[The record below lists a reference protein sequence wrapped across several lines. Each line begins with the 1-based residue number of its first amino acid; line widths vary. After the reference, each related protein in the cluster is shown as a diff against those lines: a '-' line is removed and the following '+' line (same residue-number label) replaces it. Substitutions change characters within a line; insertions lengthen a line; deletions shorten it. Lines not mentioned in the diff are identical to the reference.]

1 VKTANTHCPRVR
13 GSLGRAVTGFL
24 LLAASLTATDLKPPT
39 VQAFDDYI
47 RRVESRL
54 DQEVKSPTFLWA
66 DQDPERSKQLRD
78 GQVLAV
84 SLTGKNAMTVPDGLI
99 HDWIGAVFI
108 PGATVEKTLAMVED
122 YNHHKDIYKPEVI
135 DSKLLSHTGNDF
147 KIQLRLLKK
156 KVITV
161 VLETDYDVR
170 YTQLDKA
177 RWYSRS
183 YSTRI
188 QEVDN
193 AGKSSERLQPV
204 GKDHGFLWRLYSYW
218 RFVERDGGVYMECQ
232 AISLTRDIPTGLGWM
247 IEPIVRQLPKE
258 SLVNTLSKTRDAL
271 APQR

>member
-1 VKTANTHCPRVR
+1 VGTLQK
-13 GSLGRAVTGFL
+13 VTGCYT
-24 LLAASLTATDLKPPT
+24 LLAAALAATELKPQT

-47 RRVESRL
+47 RQVESRL
-54 DQEVKSPTFLWA
+54 DDEVKSPAFLWS
-66 DQDPERSKQLRD
+66 DQASQRNNQLRQ
-78 GQVLAV
+78 GQVLAE
-84 SLTGKNAMTVPDGLI
+84 SLTGKNPKAVPDGLI

-108 PGATVEKTLAMVED
+108 PGATLERTLRLVQD
-122 YNHHKDIYKPEVI
+122 YNHHKDIYKPEVL
-135 DSKLLSHTGNDF
+135 DSRLIEHTGNDF

-161 VLETDYDVR
+161 VLDTRYDVH
-170 YTQLDKA
+170 YVPVDNT

-193 AGKSSERLQPV
+193 AGRQDERLQPV

-232 AISLTRDIPTGLGWM
+232 AVSLTRDIPTGLGWM
-247 IEPIVRQLPKE
+247 IEPIIRQLPKE
-258 SLVNTLSKTRDAL
+258 SLVNTLRKTRDAL
-271 APQR
+271 AR

>member
-1 VKTANTHCPRVR
+1 V
-13 GSLGRAVTGFL
+13 
-24 LLAASLTATDLKPPT
+24 LLAAVLAATELKPRT

-54 DQEVKSPTFLWA
+54 DEEVKSPTFLWA
-66 DQDPERSKQLRD
+66 DQTPGRANQLRQ
-78 GQVLAV
+78 GQALAV
-84 SLTGKNAMTVPDGLI
+84 SLTGKNPLPVPDGLI
-99 HDWIGAVFI
+99 HDWVGAVFI
-108 PGATVEKTLAMVED
+108 PGATLEETLRMVED

-135 DSKLLSHTGNDF
+135 ESKLISHNGNDF

-161 VLETDYDVR
+161 VLETDFDVR
-170 YTQLDKA
+170 YTPVDKL

-193 AGKSSERLQPV
+193 AGKADEHLQPV

-218 RFVERDGGVYMECQ
+218 RFVERDGGVYFECE
-232 AISLTRDIPTGLGWM
+232 AVSLTRDIPTGLGWM
-247 IEPIVRQLPKE
+247 IEPIIRQLPKE
-258 SLVNTLSKTRDAL
+258 SLVNTLAKTRDAL
-271 APQR
+271 TR